1 MVGMV
6 GFLEV
11 EIQIPDAKG
20 AEVAQKT
27 QKRKKNKRVACLK
40 LTKREVVGFIINIR
54 CIFCAFGA
62 TSASFAS
69 GMGFAV
75 VGLKKRQNI
84 A

>member
-27 QKRKKNKRVACLK
+27 QKRKKNKWAACLT
-40 LTKREVVGFIINIR
+40 LTEGEEVGFI
-54 CIFCAFGA
+54 
-62 TSASFAS
+62 
-69 GMGFAV
+69 
-75 VGLKKRQNI
+75 
-84 A
+84 